1 MQDGNSV
8 ITHVHL
14 WSNKGED
21 EEEDEEEEGEEEQA
35 AFEEQLEELEAEE
48 MEEEEEE
55 EEEEEDAEARERMK
69 GALTERFEEENEA
82 VNSLQ
87 VCTNE
92 TWKPACI

>member
-1 MQDGNSV
+1 M
-8 ITHVHL
+8 
-14 WSNKGED
+14 
-21 EEEDEEEEGEEEQA
+21 
-35 AFEEQLEELEAEE
+35 EELEAEE

-87 VCTNE
+87 VLRTNE
-92 TWKPACI
+92 T